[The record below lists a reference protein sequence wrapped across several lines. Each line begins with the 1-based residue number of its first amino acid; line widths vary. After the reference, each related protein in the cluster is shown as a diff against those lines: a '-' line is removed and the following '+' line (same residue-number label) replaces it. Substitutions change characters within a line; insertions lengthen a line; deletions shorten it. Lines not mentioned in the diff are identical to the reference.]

1 MTEKT
6 KAIKHLMIDAN
17 VNQTGIA
24 KHFSWT
30 PGYVSRLIRG
40 GELGP
45 AGETNMTLVINFLES
60 QVKEGV

>member
-6 KAIKHLMIDAN
+6 KTIKHLMVDAD

-24 KHFSWT
+24 KQFGWSG
-30 PGYVSRLIRG
+30 GYVSRLIRG

-45 AGETNMTLVINFLES
+45 AAIKNTNLVIVFLEEKINATS
-60 QVKEGV
+60 